1 MAFHRIYV
9 RVRWL
14 FILLI
19 VLMLAICKLPVMAEP
34 QLTED
39 EQVNQILEK
48 SLSIVE
54 IDKEIARIQAEK
66 EKVAGDMSVTDKRI
80 AQREQEIKEKREE
93 AGKVLR
99 AYYMGERELLLRAI
113 ISFHSIHDLFAML
126 DYVDIIFSRDRNTLD
141 SYTKEYKSLKEEY
154 VKLDGRKTE
163 LEEIEN
169 RLQTQRSRVAQL
181 EQQIDGQLAGRS
193 DADRLRLLMQELTNY
208 WESAG
213 LEEVEQYFDALSK
226 AMNKLPSWIEDNKEY
241 LEINGF
247 NYTIHIPE
255 DALNAFLREQDKR
268 FNDFSF
274 RFEDGKVI
282 ASGKHDNMEI
292 AVSGH
297 YTVEDKPKNGIVF
310 HVDELLFNGFALP
323 DTTRKALEDKF
334 DLGFYPGDIIKFI
347 QAKSVEMKDKELT
360 VYLKMKL

>member
-9 RVRWL
+9 RGRWL
-14 FILLI
+14 FILLV

-39 EQVNQILEK
+39 EQVNQILEN

-66 EKVAGDMSVTDKRI
+66 EKVAGDMSITDKRI

-99 AYYMGERELLLRAI
+99 AYYMGEREILLRAI
-113 ISFHSIHDLFAML
+113 LSFDSIHDLFAML

-154 VKLDGRKTE
+154 AKLDGRKTE
-163 LEEIEN
+163 LEEIES

-213 LEEVEQYFDALSK
+213 LEEVEQYFGALSK
-226 AMNKLPSWIEDNKEY
+226 AMNKLPSWIENNKQY

-247 NYTIHIPE
+247 NYTILIPE
-255 DALNAFLREQDKR
+255 DALNTFLREQDKR

-274 RFEDGKVI
+274 RFEDGKVT

-292 AVSGH
+292 AVTGH
-297 YTVEDKPKNGIVF
+297 YTVEEKPKNGIVF

-334 DLGFYPGDIIKFI
+334 DLGFYPGDILTFI
-347 QAKSVEMKDKELT
+347 QAKSVEMKDKELI

>member
-9 RVRWL
+9 RGRLL
-14 FILLI
+14 FTLLI

-54 IDKEIARIQAEK
+54 IDKEIARIQTEK
-66 EKVAGDMSVTDKRI
+66 QKVTEDMSATDKRI
-80 AQREQEIKEKREE
+80 MQREQEIKEKREE

-99 AYYMGERELLLRAI
+99 AYYMGEREILLRAI
-113 ISFHSIHDLFAML
+113 LSFDSLHELFAML
-126 DYVDIIFSRDRNTLD
+126 DYVDIIFTKDRNTLD

-154 VKLDGRKTE
+154 TKLDGRKTE
-163 LEEIEN
+163 LEEIES
-169 RLQTQRSRVAQL
+169 RLQTQRNRVAQL
-181 EQQIDGQLAGRS
+181 EDQIDGELAGRS

-213 LEEVEQYFDALSK
+213 LQEVELYFGALSK
-226 AMNKLPSWIEDNKEY
+226 AMNKLPNWLEDNKQY

-247 NYTIHIPE
+247 NYTIRIPE

-282 ASGKHDNMEI
+282 ASGKHEDIEI

-323 DTTRKALEDKF
+323 DTTRKTLEEKF
-334 DLGFYPGDIIKFI
+334 DLGFYPGDIITFI
-347 QAKSVEMKDKELT
+347 QAKSVEMKEKELI
-360 VYLKMKL
+360 VNLKMKL

>member
-9 RVRWL
+9 RGRWL

-66 EKVAGDMSVTDKRI
+66 QKVAEDMSVTDKRI
-80 AQREQEIKEKREE
+80 VQREQEIKEKRED

-99 AYYMGERELLLRAI
+99 AYYMGEREMLLRAI
-113 ISFHSIHDLFAML
+113 LSFDSLHELFAML
-126 DYVDIIFSRDRNTLD
+126 DYVDMIFAQDRNTLD
-141 SYTKEYKSLKEEY
+141 SYTKEYKNLKEDY
-154 VKLDGRKTE
+154 AKLDGRKTE
-163 LEEIEN
+163 LEEMEN

-181 EQQIDGQLAGRS
+181 EQQIDGELAGRS
-193 DADRLRLLMQELTNY
+193 DADRLRLLMQELTSY

-213 LEEVEQYFDALSK
+213 LHEVESYFGALSE
-226 AMNKLPSWIEDNKEY
+226 AMNKLPGWLEDNKQY
-241 LEINGF
+241 LEIDGF
-247 NYTIHIPE
+247 NYTIRVPE
-255 DALNAFLREQDKR
+255 DALNAFLREQDER
-268 FNDFSF
+268 FNHFSF
-274 RFEDGKVI
+274 RFEDGKVT
-282 ASGKHDNMEI
+282 ASGKHDDIEI

-297 YTVEDKPKNGIVF
+297 YTVEEEPKNGIVF

-323 DTTRKALEDKF
+323 DTTRKALEEKF
-334 DLGFYPGDIIKFI
+334 DLGFYPGDIITFI
-347 QAKSVEMKDKELT
+347 QAKSVEMKNKELI